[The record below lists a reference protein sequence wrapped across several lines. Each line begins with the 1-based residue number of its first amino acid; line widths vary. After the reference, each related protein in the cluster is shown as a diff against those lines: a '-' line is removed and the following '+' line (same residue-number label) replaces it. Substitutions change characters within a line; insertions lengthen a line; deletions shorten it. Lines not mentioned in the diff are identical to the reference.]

1 VESDPNGGVS
11 LERIR
16 VVAADDHVNMIT
28 AIRSVLDEEFDLV
41 AEVGNGRDAVA
52 AVLALDPDVLVTD
65 ISMPGLDGLTATR
78 QLKNANVRA
87 KIIMLTMHEDAEFI
101 QAALNA
107 GASGYVTKAR
117 LASDLIPAIHEAL
130 LGNIYV
136 SRSGKAQQRNLVV

>member
-1 VESDPNGGVS
+1 

-16 VVAADDHVNMIT
+16 VVTADDHVNVST

-41 AEVGNGRDAVA
+41 AEVSNGSDAVA
-52 AVLALDPDVLVTD
+52 AVLALDPDVLLTD

-78 QLKNANVRA
+78 QLRKTNVRA
-87 KIIMLTMHEDAEFI
+87 KIIMLTMHEDTEFI
-101 QAALNA
+101 EAALAA

-117 LASDLIPAIHEAL
+117 LVSDLIPAIHEAL

-136 SRSGKAQQRNLVV
+136 SRSAKAS